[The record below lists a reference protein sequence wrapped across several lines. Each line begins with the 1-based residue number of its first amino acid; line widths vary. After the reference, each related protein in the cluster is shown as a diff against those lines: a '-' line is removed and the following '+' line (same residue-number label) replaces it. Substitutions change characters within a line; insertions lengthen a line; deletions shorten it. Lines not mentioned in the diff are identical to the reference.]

1 MENQCLCH
9 LSNGRQ
15 CSRTRSTKKDT
26 NHLYC
31 WQHQSYSPP
40 VITPVVTPAPAPT
53 VNDVP
58 TEKALFTLF
67 FDGASK
73 GNPGPSGYGYHIISP
88 ILTEDIKNSEHIG
101 HQTNNIAEYTGLL
114 SGLTKLKE
122 LITQPSVITI
132 KGDSLL
138 VVNQVNGVWAI
149 KKPQLLVLHK
159 QITDMLQKLRDQ
171 GHTVVI
177 SHVPRE
183 QNSVAD
189 RLASSASL
197 RHT

>member
-1 MENQCLCH
+1 MENQCSYH

-15 CSRTRSTKKDT
+15 CSRKRSTK
-26 NHLYC
+26 NSLYC
-31 WQHQSYSPP
+31 WQHQSCSPP
-40 VITPVVTPAPAPT
+40 VVAPVVAPAP
-53 VNDVP
+53 NDAP
-58 TEKALFTLF
+58 IEKASFTLF

-73 GNPGPSGYGYHIISP
+73 GNPGPSGYGYHIISSL
-88 ILTEDIKNSEHIG
+88 LTEDIKNSKHIG

-114 SGLTKLKE
+114 SGLAKLKE
-122 LITQPSVITI
+122 LITKQSVITI

-149 KKPQLLVLHK
+149 NKPQLIVLHK
-159 QITDMLQKLRDQ
+159 QITDMLRELRDQ
-171 GHTVVI
+171 GHIIVI

-189 RLASSASL
+189 RLASTASL
-197 RHT
+197 LHK